1 MLLCSGVVLILSGGV
16 MLDKTDLFITGI
28 MSATVGAI
36 LFLFGMMGVV
46 I

>member
-1 MLLCSGVVLILSGGV
+1 MLLCGGVALILSGGV

-36 LFLFGMMGVV
+36 LFLFGMGMML
-46 I
+46 